1 MKMIRGVNKMNRCGW
16 VTNDPV
22 YIHYHDHEWGIPVY
36 EDQKLFEMLSL
47 EGAQAGLNWITILKR
62 RENYKKA
69 FDQFNID
76 IVANY
81 SEEKIQSLLQN
92 PEIIRN
98 EKKIRS
104 VVKNARLV
112 IEIQKDFGSFS
123 NFLWNYVNDQ
133 PIINHWSKDEEVPAN
148 TTLSKKISND
158 LRKKGFSFVG
168 PTIIYSFMQ
177 AIGMVNDHLITCFC
191 HPVYIHNSK

>member
-1 MKMIRGVNKMNRCGW
+1 MKMIRGVNKMNRCNW

-123 NFLWNYVNDQ
+123 NFLWNYVNNQ

-148 TTLSKKISND
+148 TALSKKISND

>member
-1 MKMIRGVNKMNRCGW
+1 MKMIRGVNKMNRCNW

-123 NFLWNYVNDQ
+123 NFLWNYVNNQ
-133 PIINHWSKDEEVPAN
+133 SIINHWSKDEEVPAN
-148 TTLSKKISND
+148 TALSKKISND

-191 HPVYIHNSK
+191 HPAYIHNSK

>member
-1 MKMIRGVNKMNRCGW
+1 MKMIRGVNKMNRCNW

-123 NFLWNYVNDQ
+123 NFLWNYVNNQ

-148 TTLSKKISND
+148 TALSKKISND

-191 HPVYIHNSK
+191 HPAYIHNSK

>member
-1 MKMIRGVNKMNRCGW
+1 MKMIRGVNKMNRCNW

-22 YIHYHDHEWGIPVY
+22 YIHYHDYEWGIPVY

-123 NFLWNYVNDQ
+123 NFLWNYVNNQ

-148 TTLSKKISND
+148 TALSKKISND

-191 HPVYIHNSK
+191 HPAYIHNSK

>member
-1 MKMIRGVNKMNRCGW
+1 MKMIRGVNKMNRCNW

-92 PEIIRN
+92 PEIIKK

-123 NFLWNYVNDQ
+123 NFLWNYVNNQ

-148 TTLSKKISND
+148 TALSKKISND

-191 HPVYIHNSK
+191 HPAYIHNSK

>member
-1 MKMIRGVNKMNRCGW
+1 MNRCNW

-81 SEEKIQSLLQN
+81 SEEKIQSF
-92 PEIIRN
+92 
-98 EKKIRS
+98 
-104 VVKNARLV
+104 VVN
-112 IEIQKDFGSFS
+112 
-123 NFLWNYVNDQ
+123 
-133 PIINHWSKDEEVPAN
+133 
-148 TTLSKKISND
+148 
-158 LRKKGFSFVG
+158 
-168 PTIIYSFMQ
+168 
-177 AIGMVNDHLITCFC
+177 
-191 HPVYIHNSK
+191 